1 VLGSEARGT
10 GSSHL
15 GHLLTSSALSSSRA
29 GELQMTAR
37 VAFRSPPA
45 SSLLAAAAAR
55 LRPLS
60 HGFRGELDLRT
71 ERGGED
77 GEPPRA

>member
-1 VLGSEARGT
+1 
-10 GSSHL
+10 
-15 GHLLTSSALSSSRA
+15 
-29 GELQMTAR
+29 MTAR

-45 SSLLAAAAAR
+45 SSPLAAAAAR